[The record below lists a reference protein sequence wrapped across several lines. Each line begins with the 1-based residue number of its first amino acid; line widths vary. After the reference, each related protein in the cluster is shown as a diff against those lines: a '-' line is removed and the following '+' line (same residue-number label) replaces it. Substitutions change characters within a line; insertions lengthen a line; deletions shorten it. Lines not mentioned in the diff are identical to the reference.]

1 MQLLHD
7 NLLVKEAMKD
17 TTIGG
22 TSLHYKY
29 DDDDPF
35 MEVEVIDVSVELS
48 AEYAK
53 YYSSMNNLDLKFV
66 ISNIYS
72 VGSHLLIRRINKLPY
87 KDGLFFISFKDVI
100 AVLNKE
106 DKNLDKEDEL
116 NGRN

>member
-7 NLLVKEAMKD
+7 NLLVREVMKD

-22 TSLHYKY
+22 TGLRYKY

-35 MEVEVIDVSVELS
+35 MEVKVVDVSIELG

-53 YYSSMNNLDLKFV
+53 YYSTLGKQDLQV
-66 ISNIYS
+66 VRNTIYC
-72 VGSHLLIRRINKLPY
+72 VGSHLLIRRINKVPY

-100 AVLNKE
+100 AVLDEE
-106 DKNLDKEDEL
+106 DKNLNEEV
-116 NGRN
+116 N

>member
-7 NLLVKEAMKD
+7 NLLVKEVVPD

-22 TSLHYKY
+22 TKLRYKY

-35 MEVEVIDVSVELS
+35 MEVEVIDVSIELE

-53 YYSSMNNLDLKFV
+53 YYSTLGRQDLQV
-66 ISNIYS
+66 VRNTIYC
-72 VGSHLLIRRINKLPY
+72 VGSHLLIRRINKVPY

-100 AVLNKE
+100 AVLDGDNNILE
-106 DKNLDKEDEL
+106 EEVE
-116 NGRN
+116 

>member
-7 NLLVKEAMKD
+7 NLLVKEVMKD

-35 MEVEVIDVSVELS
+35 MEVEVIDVSVELG

-53 YYSSMNNLDLKFV
+53 YYSSMNELDLKFV
-66 ISNIYS
+66 KSNIYS
-72 VGSHLLIRRINKLPY
+72 VGSHLLIRRINKVPY
-87 KDGLFFISFKDVI
+87 RDGLFFISFKDVI
-100 AVLNKE
+100 AVLNEE
-106 DKNLDKEDEL
+106 DNKLNEEGES
-116 NGRN
+116 NGRD